1 MEAALEIPIT
11 LENTTRV
18 LCGFGFWV
26 WVFMCVAL
34 LSLFFIQGNTTDI
47 LGVFSIIEC
56 VDCLLKFAK

>member
-1 MEAALEIPIT
+1 MEAALEIPIV

-18 LCGFGFWV
+18 LCGFWVWV